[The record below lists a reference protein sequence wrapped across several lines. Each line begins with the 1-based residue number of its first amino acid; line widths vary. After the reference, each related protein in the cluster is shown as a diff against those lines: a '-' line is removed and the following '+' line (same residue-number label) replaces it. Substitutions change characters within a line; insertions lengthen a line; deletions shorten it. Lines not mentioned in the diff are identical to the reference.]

1 MEIEKRKVTEAKPLS
16 VAAKSAI
23 TAALGLTVAS
33 TFIACGGDSVP
44 NDFQDPE
51 SSDDSTLTSSDTAP
65 TSTSEDSQPSS
76 SNATTGDEATPES
89 SSATEPLQSSS
100 EQAEAQQSSSEQ
112 AETSQSSS
120 SQVVVDIPL
129 SHEPIS
135 SSVLEALSSAAESS
149 SSATTPTSSSSSDIK
164 FGDTPN
170 NDTICPPPF
179 PSSDPCKCVP
189 DGTTVEYQTEFGV
202 QLITCPLPASSQS
215 SGFSF
220 SMVTTFERT
229 DVEA

>member
-16 VAAKSAI
+16 VAAKSAMGVMLGVT
-23 TAALGLTVAS
+23 TAA
-33 TFIACGGDSVP
+33 TFIACGGPMGEVSDAIDENSSSSDEIQTPKSDSSS
-44 NDFQDPE
+44 PE
-51 SSDDSTLTSSDTAP
+51 SS
-65 TSTSEDSQPSS
+65 
-76 SNATTGDEATPES
+76 N
-89 SSATEPLQSSS
+89 
-100 EQAEAQQSSSEQ
+100 QAETQQSSSEQ
-112 AETSQSSS
+112 SEAQQNSAEQTGAQQSGQEQTETKQSSS

-164 FGDTPN
+164 FGDSPKEE
-170 NDTICPPPF
+170 CPSAF

>member
-1 MEIEKRKVTEAKPLS
+1 MKIEKKKVKDSTIVSFAK
-16 VAAKSAI
+16 KSAI
-23 TAALGLTVAS
+23 ATVLGMAAVFSLNACDDSSSAS
-33 TFIACGGDSVP
+33 DNNSNQTTG
-44 NDFQDPE
+44 PE
-51 SSDDSTLTSSDTAP
+51 SSDATAP
-65 TSTSEDSQPSS
+65 ASS
-76 SNATTGDEATPES
+76 ADEATPASNESVSDAASQENAPAS
-89 SSATEPLQSSS
+89 SSQ
-100 EQAEAQQSSSEQ
+100 EQASETSSQQQSQ
-112 AETSQSSS
+112 ASSS
-120 SQVVVDIPL
+120 SKVVDIPL

-135 SSVLEALSSAAESS
+135 SSVMEALSAAAESS
-149 SSATTPTSSSSSDIK
+149 SSATTPTSSSSSDVK

-220 SMVTTFERT
+220 SMVTTFEKT
-229 DVEA
+229 DIEV

>member
-89 SSATEPLQSSS
+89 SSATETLQSSS

-129 SHEPIS
+129 SHEHIS
-135 SSVLEALSSAAESS
+135 SSVMEALSAAAESDSSANNRCIAVPGSEITVCTQTPSSSSSSNAQSSS
-149 SSATTPTSSSSSDIK
+149 SSANNACTNVPGSDII
-164 FGDTPN
+164 
-170 NDTICPPPF
+170 ICPDQSLPH
-179 PSSDPCKCVP
+179 SSAM
-189 DGTTVEYQTEFGV
+189 T
-202 QLITCPLPASSQS
+202 
-215 SGFSF
+215 
-220 SMVTTFERT
+220 SMVTTFEKT
-229 DVEA
+229 DIEV

>member
-16 VAAKSAI
+16 VAAKSAMGVMLGVT
-23 TAALGLTVAS
+23 TAA
-33 TFIACGGDSVP
+33 TFIACGGPMGEVSDAIDENSSSSDEIQTPKSDSSS
-44 NDFQDPE
+44 PE
-51 SSDDSTLTSSDTAP
+51 SS
-65 TSTSEDSQPSS
+65 
-76 SNATTGDEATPES
+76 N
-89 SSATEPLQSSS
+89 
-100 EQAEAQQSSSEQ
+100 QAETQQSSSEQ
-112 AETSQSSS
+112 SEAQQNSAEQTGAQQSGQEQTETKQSSS

-149 SSATTPTSSSSSDIK
+149 SSATTPTSSSSSDVK
-164 FGDTPN
+164 FGDSPKEE
-170 NDTICPPPF
+170 CPSAF

-220 SMVTTFERT
+220 SMVTTFEKT
-229 DVEA
+229 DIEV

>member
-1 MEIEKRKVTEAKPLS
+1 MKIEKRKVTEAKPLS

-33 TFIACGGDSVP
+33 TFIACMGGCI
-44 NDFQDPE
+44 
-51 SSDDSTLTSSDTAP
+51 DDTP
-65 TSTSEDSQPSS
+65 TSIPDDPQPAPSS
-76 SNATTGDEATPES
+76 TTSNDEATPES
-89 SSATEPLQSSS
+89 SSATETLQSSSEQTPAQQSSS

-129 SHEPIS
+129 SHEHIS
-135 SSVLEALSSAAESS
+135 SSVMEALSAAAESS

-220 SMVTTFERT
+220 SMVTTFEKT
-229 DVEA
+229 DIEV

>member
-16 VAAKSAI
+16 VAAKSAMGVMLGVT
-23 TAALGLTVAS
+23 TAA
-33 TFIACGGDSVP
+33 TFIACGGPMGEVSDAIDENSSSSDEIQTPKSDSSS
-44 NDFQDPE
+44 PE
-51 SSDDSTLTSSDTAP
+51 SS
-65 TSTSEDSQPSS
+65 
-76 SNATTGDEATPES
+76 N
-89 SSATEPLQSSS
+89 
-100 EQAEAQQSSSEQ
+100 QAETQQSSSEQ
-112 AETSQSSS
+112 SEAQQNSAEQTGAQQSGQEQTETKQSSS

-164 FGDTPN
+164 FGDSPKEE
-170 NDTICPPPF
+170 CPSAF

-220 SMVTTFERT
+220 SMVTTFEKT
-229 DVEA
+229 DIEV

>member
-1 MEIEKRKVTEAKPLS
+1 MNIEKRKVTEAKPLP
-16 VAAKSAI
+16 VAAKSAL
-23 TAALGLTVAS
+23 AATLGLTVAS
-33 TFIACGGDSVP
+33 TFIACMGGCI
-44 NDFQDPE
+44 
-51 SSDDSTLTSSDTAP
+51 DDTP
-65 TSTSEDSQPSS
+65 TSIPDDSQPAPSS
-76 SNATTGDEATPES
+76 TTPNDEATPES
-89 SSATEPLQSSS
+89 SSPAETLQSSS

-135 SSVLEALSSAAESS
+135 SSVLEALSAAAESS
-149 SSATTPTSSSSSDIK
+149 SSSTPPTNSSSSHIK
-164 FGDTPN
+164 FGDGPET
-170 NDTICPPPF
+170 DTTCPPMF
-179 PSSDPCKCVP
+179 PSTDPCKCVP

-202 QLITCPLPASSQS
+202 QLITCPQPNSSQNMD
-215 SGFSF
+215 GFSF

>member
-1 MEIEKRKVTEAKPLS
+1 MKIEKRKVTEATPLS

-23 TAALGLTVAS
+23 TTALGLTVAS
-33 TFIACGGDSVP
+33 TFIACGGDSMP

-51 SSDDSTLTSSDTAP
+51 SSDDSTLTSSETSPTSASEVSQPNSSNTAP
-65 TSTSEDSQPSS
+65 
-76 SNATTGDEATPES
+76 GDEATPES
-89 SSATEPLQSSS
+89 SSATETLQSSS
-100 EQAEAQQSSSEQ
+100 EQAAAQQSSSEQ

-135 SSVLEALSSAAESS
+135 SSVLEALSSAAESN
-149 SSATTPTSSSSSDIK
+149 SSATTPTSSSSSDVK

-170 NDTICPPPF
+170 NGTICPPPF

-220 SMVTTFERT
+220 SMVTTFEKT
-229 DVEA
+229 DIEV

>member
-1 MEIEKRKVTEAKPLS
+1 MEIEKRKVKDSTIVSLAKR
-16 VAAKSAI
+16 SAI
-23 TAALGLTVAS
+23 ATVLGMSAAFSLN
-33 TFIACGGDSVP
+33 AC
-44 NDFQDPE
+44 
-51 SSDDSTLTSSDTAP
+51 DDSTSASSDPTPAP
-65 TSTSEDSQPSS
+65 ASEDSQPSS
-76 SNATTGDEATPES
+76 SSATTGEEATPES
-89 SSATEPLQSSS
+89 TSPTETLQSSSEQAGTQQSSS

-220 SMVTTFERT
+220 SMVTTFEKT
-229 DVEA
+229 DIEV

>member
-1 MEIEKRKVTEAKPLS
+1 MKIEKRKVTEAKPLS
-16 VAAKSAI
+16 VAAKSAMGVMLGVT
-23 TAALGLTVAS
+23 TAA
-33 TFIACGGDSVP
+33 TFIACGGPMGEVSDAIDENSSSSDEIQTPKSDSSS
-44 NDFQDPE
+44 PE
-51 SSDDSTLTSSDTAP
+51 SS
-65 TSTSEDSQPSS
+65 
-76 SNATTGDEATPES
+76 N
-89 SSATEPLQSSS
+89 
-100 EQAEAQQSSSEQ
+100 QAETQQSSSEQ
-112 AETSQSSS
+112 SEAQQNSAEQTGAQQSGQEQTETKQSSS

-149 SSATTPTSSSSSDIK
+149 SSSTPPTNSSSSYIK

>member
-1 MEIEKRKVTEAKPLS
+1 MKIEKRKVTEAKPLS

-76 SNATTGDEATPES
+76 SNATASDEATPKS

-100 EQAEAQQSSSEQ
+100 EQVEAQQSSSEQ
-112 AETSQSSS
+112 TETSQSGS

-149 SSATTPTSSSSSDIK
+149 SSATTPTSSSSSDVK

-202 QLITCPLPASSQS
+202 LLITCPLPASSQS

-220 SMVTTFERT
+220 SMVTTFEKT
-229 DVEA
+229 DIEV

>member
-33 TFIACGGDSVP
+33 TFIACGGDSIP

-65 TSTSEDSQPSS
+65 TSASEVSQPNSS
-76 SNATTGDEATPES
+76 SATASDEATPKS

-100 EQAEAQQSSSEQ
+100 EQTAAQQSSSEQ

-164 FGDTPN
+164 FGDSPKEE
-170 NDTICPPPF
+170 CPSAF

-220 SMVTTFERT
+220 SMVTTFEKT
-229 DVEA
+229 DIEV